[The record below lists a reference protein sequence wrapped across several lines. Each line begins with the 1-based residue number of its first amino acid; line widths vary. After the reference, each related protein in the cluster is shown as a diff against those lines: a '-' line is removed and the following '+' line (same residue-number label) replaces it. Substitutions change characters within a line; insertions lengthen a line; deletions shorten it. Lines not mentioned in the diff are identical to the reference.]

1 MASAQDDD
9 QNSSDPVVL
18 YCGAIMKESK
28 IDEQRNRERLK
39 KRRQRSNQQFRLKE
53 REAERIR
60 KKERR
65 KNDSGYK
72 DKVNEQ
78 QKINQ
83 RERRKRIKEQQ
94 AQHAQLL
101 AQQAQQAQ
109 QRAQQAQQQAQQ
121 ELQAQQP
128 LLMLADVCKELW
140 ESKGDDANKGEK
152 SRGHQTGG

>member
-101 AQQAQQAQ
+101 AQQAQQ
-109 QRAQQAQQQAQQ
+109 QAQQ